1 MRFVVVRN
9 LLFAVFV
16 ASRLSSASTDFS
28 QKSVTELIDDLI
40 QIDSESVA
48 INTSY
53 LPSESP
59 VNSTM
64 HGFIAGE
71 TPASLRTNRYGVVLP
86 DAPPQMRELVRRGP
100 LALPELIKHLD
111 DKRLT
116 KLDVGGS
123 PPGSPGVFVYKVFG
137 HAYSPRV
144 RESQPPEPPWTEKAF
159 TTTYT
164 LRVGDVCYALIGQI
178 VNRALQL
185 VQNVPS
191 GILLVNSPIV
201 APVLIEK
208 VKNDW
213 RSGEAKTLKTSLLAD
228 IDVADPKAFN
238 EVIYVKS
245 VVNPALERLR
255 AYFPDTYESLTGNGL
270 KRKVEFEK
278 RETTQGSPSTR

>member
-1 MRFVVVRN
+1 
-9 LLFAVFV
+9 
-16 ASRLSSASTDFS
+16 
-28 QKSVTELIDDLI
+28 
-40 QIDSESVA
+40 
-48 INTSY
+48 
-53 LPSESP
+53 
-59 VNSTM
+59 
-64 HGFIAGE
+64 
-71 TPASLRTNRYGVVLP
+71 
-86 DAPPQMRELVRRGP
+86 
-100 LALPELIKHLD
+100 
-111 DKRLT
+111 
-116 KLDVGGS
+116 
-123 PPGSPGVFVYKVFG
+123 
-137 HAYSPRV
+137 
-144 RESQPPEPPWTEKAF
+144 
-159 TTTYT
+159 
-164 LRVGDVCYALIGQI
+164 
-178 VNRALQL
+178 

-213 RSGEAKTLKTSLLAD
+213 RSGEAETLKTSLLAD